1 MITKLKQQLFLPAEN
16 RRLGEGGLRMKDFFK
31 GSLKDKPLISIVTI
45 VYNGKE
51 NLEQTISSVLNQSY
65 DNIEYIIIDGGSQ
78 DGTIDIIKKY
88 DDKIDYWVSEPD
100 AGVYSAMNKGA
111 SLCRGKYI
119 SFLNADDWYNN
130 DTIELVVQS
139 LNKHDVDYLFGNT
152 DLFDGNKFLYTDKER
167 LAQYKFNTPFGHQS
181 LFVRLQYFLSEPF
194 NTKYKILADYNFM
207 LGLITKELPFSYLN
221 KSIVNYRIGGLS
233 STANATKEKFDIVYK
248 HFGILRAIYSYLIVT
263 NNPIIKPINTIINK
277 IRSIKKQVKT
287 A

>member
-1 MITKLKQQLFLPAEN
+1 LITKLKQQLFLPAEN